1 VDGRTRAA
9 ALLRR
14 VRREL
19 TEFVGPNPTVTQR
32 MMIDRAVILSL
43 RLAQLDR
50 KIVAEEHFTILDNNQ
65 YLAWSNSLSRLLDK
79 LGRNTGKR
87 TSAPLNAVLAELA
100 YDTSQ

>member
-1 VDGRTRAA
+1 
-9 ALLRR
+9 
-14 VRREL
+14 
-19 TEFVGPNPTVTQR
+19 